1 VRKRSGSLP
10 NWNARSLGPTIL
22 GNHDD
27 VLGVRNRVAYAKQ
40 LDPTGNVYGAI
51 EILSV
56 NKDLWKRPEG
66 AGFDKI
72 TVGKVAAQQRI
83 VATQI
88 YRGSFRI
95 ALRRVKQFF
104 MKRYGKM
111 PMTPLSRTRS
121 GIRMKNLLTL
131 FISNAQ
137 KRTLNATPT

>member
-1 VRKRSGSLP
+1 VLVKPL
-10 NWNARSLGPTIL
+10 N
-22 GNHDD
+22 DED

-56 NKDLWKRPEG
+56 NKICGRG
-66 AGFDKI
+66 HRRGFDKI
-72 TVGKVAAQQRI
+72 TVGKVAAEQRI
-83 VATQI
+83 VATQV

-95 ALRRVKQFF
+95 APRRVKQFF
-104 MKRYGKM
+104 MKQYDKM

-137 KRTLNATPT
+137 KRTLNAAPT